1 MHILD
6 VLVLLGFFFSNV
18 LFGIFVRLHPQQLE
32 VSHVS
37 FKCDFA
43 SDEWASTIGMP
54 VFLETS
60 DDVGHLEDAN

>member
-6 VLVLLGFFFSNV
+6 VLVLLGFFFQTFYSVFLSGFIRNNWK
-18 LFGIFVRLHPQQLE
+18 FHMFFNCE
-32 VSHVS
+32 
-37 FKCDFA
+37 FA
-43 SDEWASTIGMP
+43 SDEWANTIGMP